1 MLFYSGFTKLI
12 REVWITVMLRKIYVG
27 FTSLMLMFMAFVAV
41 AEEISAKQ
49 VIDDF
54 QNQLIE
60 VMKQGKTLG
69 FQGRYDKL
77 DAVVRKSHDL
87 PKIARIVVGKQWE
100 ELTPDQQTKL
110 EAAVSQLSVSAYAY
124 NFKDFS
130 GESFNFVSEEETGR
144 GGVVIHAILKI
155 PGEKDVKFDYMMKK
169 KDDSWQIIN
178 IIADGVS
185 DLALKRSDYTSVL
198 TREGFDALIA
208 KINEKIESYAKQ

>member
-1 MLFYSGFTKLI
+1 MTVTAKKIFIGFTGLMLF
-12 REVWITVMLRKIYVG
+12 
-27 FTSLMLMFMAFVAV
+27 FMASWAW

-49 VIDDF
+49 VIEDF
-54 QNQLIE
+54 QGQLIS
-60 VMKQGKTLG
+60 VMKEGKALG

-77 DAVVRKSHDL
+77 DAVVKKTHDL

-100 ELTPDQQTKL
+100 ELTPEQQTKL
-110 EAAVSQLSVSAYAY
+110 EDAVSRLSVSAYAY

-130 GESFNFVSEEETGR
+130 GETFSFISEEETGR
-144 GGVVIHAILKI
+144 GGVVIHSNLKI
-155 PGEKDVKFDYMMKK
+155 PGDRDVKFDYMMKK
-169 KDDSWQIIN
+169 KDDTWQIIN

-198 TREGFDALIA
+198 TREGFDALLA

>member
-1 MLFYSGFTKLI
+1 MMI
-12 REVWITVMLRKIYVG
+12 MLRKIYFSLG
-27 FTSLMLMFMAFVAV
+27 LLMLLCLSSLAR
-41 AEEISAKQ
+41 AEEVTAKQ
-49 VIDDF
+49 VVEAF
-54 QNQLIE
+54 QEQLIE
-60 VMKQGKTLG
+60 TMKQGKELG
-69 FQGRYDKL
+69 FKGRYDKL
-77 DAVVRKSHDL
+77 DASVKKSHDL

-100 ELTPDQQTKL
+100 ELTPEQQTKL
-110 EAAVSQLSVSAYAY
+110 EEVFTELSVSAYAH

-130 GESFNFVSEEETGR
+130 GESFTFVSEEETGR
-144 GGVVIHAILKI
+144 GGIVVHTNLKI

-198 TREGFDALIA
+198 NREGFDALIA

>member
-1 MLFYSGFTKLI
+1 MTMLK
-12 REVWITVMLRKIYVG
+12 KIYVSLSFLVLFCASG
-27 FTSLMLMFMAFVAV
+27 FVM
-41 AEEISAKQ
+41 AEETAKQ
-49 VIDDF
+49 VVEAF
-54 QNQLIE
+54 QDQLIG
-60 VMKQGKTLG
+60 VMKEGKALG
-69 FQGRYDKL
+69 FKGRYDRL
-77 DAVVRKSHDL
+77 DVAVKKSHDL

-110 EAAVSQLSVSAYAY
+110 EAVFSELSVSAYAH

-130 GESFNFVSEEETGR
+130 GESFSFVSEEETGR
-144 GGVVIHAILKI
+144 GGVVVHTNLQI

-198 TREGFDALIA
+198 NREGFDALIA
-208 KINEKIESYAKQ
+208 KIHEKIESYAKQ

>member
-1 MLFYSGFTKLI
+1 
-12 REVWITVMLRKIYVG
+12 MLRKIYLGLSILLLVCLSPV
-27 FTSLMLMFMAFVAV
+27 SL
-41 AEEISAKQ
+41 AEEVTARQ
-49 VIDDF
+49 VVEEF
-54 QNQLIE
+54 QDRLIE
-60 VMKQGKTLG
+60 VMKQGKELG

-77 DAVVRKSHDL
+77 DAAVKKSHDL

-100 ELTPDQQTKL
+100 ELTPEQQAKL
-110 EAAVSQLSVSAYAY
+110 ESVFSQLSVSAYAH

-130 GESFNFVSEEETGR
+130 GESFSFVSEEETGR
-144 GGVVIHAILKI
+144 GGVVIHTNLKI

-169 KDDSWQIIN
+169 KDEGWQIIN

-198 TREGFDALIA
+198 NREGFDALIA

>member
-1 MLFYSGFTKLI
+1 MT
-12 REVWITVMLRKIYVG
+12 MLRKIYL
-27 FTSLMLMFMAFVAV
+27 SLSILLLVCFSPISL
-41 AEEISAKQ
+41 AEEVTARQ
-49 VIDDF
+49 VVEEFQDRLID
-54 QNQLIE
+54 
-60 VMKQGKTLG
+60 VMKQGKELG

-77 DAVVRKSHDL
+77 DASVRKSHDL

-100 ELTPDQQTKL
+100 ELTPEQQAKL
-110 EAAVSQLSVSAYAY
+110 ETVFSQLSVSAYAH

-130 GESFNFVSEEETGR
+130 GESFSFVSEEETGR
-144 GGVVIHAILKI
+144 GGVVIHTNLKI

-169 KDDSWQIIN
+169 KDDTWQIIN

-198 TREGFDALIA
+198 NREGFDALIA

>member
-1 MLFYSGFTKLI
+1 MAMLN
-12 REVWITVMLRKIYVG
+12 KIYFSFSIFLLVCL
-27 FTSLMLMFMAFVAV
+27 SPLAL
-41 AEEISAKQ
+41 AEEMSARR
-49 VIDDF
+49 VVENF
-54 QNQLIE
+54 QDSLIE
-60 VMKQGKTLG
+60 VMKQGKALG

-77 DAVVRKSHDL
+77 DAAVRKSHDL

-100 ELTPDQQTKL
+100 GLTSEQQAKL
-110 EAAVSQLSVSAYAY
+110 EAVFSQLSVSAYAH
-124 NFKDFS
+124 NFKDYS
-130 GESFNFVSEEETGR
+130 GESFSFISEEETGR
-144 GGVVIHAILKI
+144 GGVVVHTNLKI

-198 TREGFDALIA
+198 NREGFDALIA

>member
-1 MLFYSGFTKLI
+1 
-12 REVWITVMLRKIYVG
+12 MLRKIYFSFG
-27 FTSLMLMFMAFVAV
+27 FLMLLCLSSVAK
-41 AEEISAKQ
+41 AEELTARQ
-49 VIDDF
+49 VVEAF
-54 QNQLIE
+54 QDQLIE
-60 VMKQGKTLG
+60 TMKQGKELG
-69 FQGRYDKL
+69 FKGRYDKL
-77 DAVVRKSHDL
+77 DASIRKSHDL

-100 ELTPDQQTKL
+100 ELTPEQQAKL
-110 EAAVSQLSVSAYAY
+110 EEVFTELSVSAYAH

-130 GESFNFVSEEETGR
+130 GESFSFVSEEETGR
-144 GGVVIHAILKI
+144 GGIVVHTNLKI

-198 TREGFDALIA
+198 NREGFDALIA